1 MENTATAPA
10 DRVLSYF
17 DVDTYGENAD
27 PAMRALQTPRLRG
40 VLAFSFSGDTGLYDR
55 WTQELMLLARALLRL
70 SLLVVPL
77 ILPIHPHQVMAR

>member
-27 PAMRALQTPRLRG
+27 PAMRALQTPRLREIRTEG
-40 VLAFSFSGDTGLYDR
+40 SI
-55 WTQELMLLARALLRL
+55 ELARRLRNER
-70 SLLVVPL
+70 P
-77 ILPIHPHQVMAR
+77 